1 VCVCMLCV
9 CVCVCVRAREEV
21 CKAHNITDHQQAV
34 NDAVLVKEAKND
46 VTEEPDAAAADRPE
60 EHSQSSDSAELP
72 KDDL

>member
-1 VCVCMLCV
+1 MLCV
-9 CVCVCVRAREEV
+9 CAREEV

-60 EHSQSSDSAELP
+60 EHQPTVEHSQSSDSAELP